1 MKTKFT
7 LFMLLA
13 CASVNAQNIV
23 SVQMKDGTTH
33 NYSLEDF
40 SKISFTDGE
49 PTDFYEMYG
58 QTGDKDVL
66 VLTFEDKDFKG
77 GIDNYW
83 TSLVDETENMG
94 PLLYDNGASYWF
106 CDDGNTDLLYEG
118 FIDSGYGAAFWSGGY
133 AISNYWNETYDD
145 ISMDRQ
151 LTVSTTKNPGPG
163 ADGSDNFMI
172 VYSWRS
178 ALEDANSGF
187 SATKPLYIDGAD
199 FEPQY
204 VYATNTSY
212 VLNSL
217 HNGGGAAVPATEN
230 SWFKLYAEGV
240 KADGEKVYTSI
251 NLCTG
256 TDIEQE
262 WVKFDL
268 TPLGRV
274 KELYFFVMGSD
285 DLCGDFGLNTPG
297 YAAVDNIAIKK

>member
-1 MKTKFT
+1 MKRTNKLTLAATALFAALAFT
-7 LFMLLA
+7 A
-13 CASVNAQNIV
+13 CSDDDNDN
-23 SVQMKDGTTH
+23 
-33 NYSLEDF
+33 
-40 SKISFTDGE
+40 
-49 PTDFYEMYG
+49 
-58 QTGDKDVL
+58 TGKKPDTL
-66 VLTFEDKDFKG
+66 VLTFEDDDFKG
-77 GIDNYW
+77 GAANYW
-83 TSLVDETENMG
+83 TSLVDNPENMG
-94 PLLYDNGASYWF
+94 PLLYGEEAADYWF
-106 CDDGNTDLLYEG
+106 CDDGNTGLTYDG

-133 AISNYWNETYDD
+133 AISNYWSETYEGVG
-145 ISMDRQ
+145 MDRQ

-163 ADGSDNFMI
+163 ADGSDNFMV

-178 ALEDANSGF
+178 TLEDANSGF

-297 YAAVDNIAIKK
+297 YAAVDNLAIKK